1 LDDDNQSRTQPG
13 GQPPDAETPW
23 TGGSMPCVYCGR
35 LIARDSQRCLE
46 CKTSYSPAVRQA
58 SREIE
63 GQWFYLEPRNPSNR
77 GVDFTTMLRLIEKGR
92 LKRDS
97 IVRGPT
103 THQDWMFAAES
114 PLLSKH
120 LGLCPHCFAS
130 AFEDDQYCP
139 TCHRHLDERPARL
152 RPGAETPGAEGYFP
166 DRDQTEE
173 ELASA
178 LVTHDMA
185 MAASSTAAAQSSPA
199 APAVTTVAVDSG
211 LGDLMSESTRVQPA
225 ARQRRRP
232 LEKLRAKP
240 HIVALLTVVTV
251 IPLAII
257 IMYLPLEHLL
267 GDPDSPGTMAYN
279 FRRNRLSVQS
289 LLPWSSSDEPRD
301 PTRNKDVQDRLAE
314 ADRAMAQGRYGEAAA
329 IYGELINAHRDTP
342 FAETVRE
349 KLKAVQR
356 VINDSDRERQT
367 VVDLIDRADT
377 ALRGGDYKK
386 ARGILDRMTPRQNDV
401 ALKVGVDLIAL
412 RERINAADLSDE
424 AKTRQKNLRQEVQ
437 RMIAQ
442 AADRQ
447 GKGNLKAALT
457 ILQDVANKYPREYLP
472 AGYDLDQRIAS
483 LNQRIDKPT
492 PVEPPKPTEGPKQ
505 KADRLW
511 AESQKLHDQGNYD
524 EAIKRLEEVSR
535 MPAAVHPEG
544 LKARI
549 DYLEKL
555 KWFGR

>member
-1 LDDDNQSRTQPG
+1 MDNDNQSRTQPG
-13 GQPPDAETPW
+13 GRPPDAETPW

-35 LIARDSQRCLE
+35 LIARDNERCPE

-77 GVDFTTMLRLIEKGR
+77 GVDFATMLRLIEKGR

-103 THQDWMFAAES
+103 THHDWMFAAEA
-114 PLLSKH
+114 PLVSKY

-130 AFEDDQYCP
+130 ASGDDQYCP

-152 RPGAETPGAEGYFP
+152 RPGAERPGAEGYFP
-166 DRDQTEE
+166 DRDQTEQK
-173 ELASA
+173 LAAA

-185 MAASSTAAAQSSPA
+185 MAASSTAAAQSSSAVPV
-199 APAVTTVAVDSG
+199 VTTVAVDSG
-211 LGDLMSESTRVQPA
+211 LHDLMSESTRVQPA
-225 ARQRRRP
+225 ERQRGRS

-251 IPLAII
+251 VPLAII
-257 IMYLPLEHLL
+257 IMYLPLEYLL
-267 GDPDSPGTMAYN
+267 GDPDSPDTMAYN

-289 LLPWSSSDEPRD
+289 RLPWSSSEEPRD
-301 PTRNKDVQDRLAE
+301 PTRNEVVQARLAE
-314 ADRAMAQGRYGEAAA
+314 GDRATAQGRYAEATA
-329 IYGELINAHRDTP
+329 IYGELIDAHRDTP
-342 FAETVRE
+342 FAEKVRE
-349 KLKAVQR
+349 KLKSVQR
-356 VINDSDRERQT
+356 IINDSDRERLA

-377 ALRGGDYKK
+377 ALQGGDYKK
-386 ARGILDRMTPRQNDV
+386 AGDILDRMTPRQNDV

-412 RERINAADLSDE
+412 RERINAAELSDE
-424 AKTRQKNLRQEVQ
+424 AKTRQKKLREEVQ
-437 RMIAQ
+437 KMIAQ

-447 GKGNLKAALT
+447 GKGNLEAALT

-472 AGYDLDQRIAS
+472 AGFDLDERIAS
-483 LNQRIDKPT
+483 LKDKIDKPT
-492 PVEPPKPTEGPKQ
+492 PVKPPEPTESTKQ

-549 DYLEKL
+549 EYLQKL